1 MADSE
6 MDFSPLLVNEADVSK
21 AVFTDSKAETKE
33 ELESKSKE
41 RDVNHQLGKVK
52 ESVMS
57 H

>member
-1 MADSE
+1 
-6 MDFSPLLVNEADVSK
+6 MDFSPRLVNEADVSK